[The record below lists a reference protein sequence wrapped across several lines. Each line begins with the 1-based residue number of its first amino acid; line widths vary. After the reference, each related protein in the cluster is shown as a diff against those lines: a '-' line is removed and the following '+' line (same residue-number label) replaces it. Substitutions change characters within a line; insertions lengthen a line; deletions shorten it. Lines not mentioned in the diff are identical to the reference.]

1 MLVLLRFGAGV
12 PIGTWYSGQI
22 LHGPDSR
29 CMVDHKDARCW
40 SPVRISRQAILNQR
54 TLSVIMVLEW
64 ITKFMYSARP
74 YSGLPY
80 HPRSGSAISN
90 LLLSAFRFEVLVRT
104 ELSSQDGQ
112 ELAHHF
118 KQPHHALEHN
128 SL

>member
-54 TLSVIMVLEW
+54 TLSVIME
-64 ITKFMYSARP
+64 S
-74 YSGLPY
+74 
-80 HPRSGSAISN
+80 SN
-90 LLLSAFRFEVLVRT
+90 GLLSLCTRLGPTVACHTIPGVVPPFLT
-104 ELSSQDGQ
+104 YC
-112 ELAHHF
+112 
-118 KQPHHALEHN
+118 
-128 SL
+128 